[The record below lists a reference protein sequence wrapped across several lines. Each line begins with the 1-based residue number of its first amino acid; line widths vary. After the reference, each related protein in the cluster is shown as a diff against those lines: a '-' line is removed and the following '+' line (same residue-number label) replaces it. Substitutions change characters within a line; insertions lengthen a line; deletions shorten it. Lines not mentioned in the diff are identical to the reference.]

1 VLFRSQPA
9 PDLTMTVRD
18 LTKRL
23 TASIARDEFG
33 ELGRQAEGL
42 RSASAE
48 SAAYLELE
56 VRGLAERVTR
66 LEAGVEAL
74 RSAVESRRSAPG

>member
-1 VLFRSQPA
+1 MA
-9 PDLTMTVRD
+9 VRD
-18 LTKRL
+18 LAKNL
-23 TASIARDEFG
+23 TSTLARDEFD

-56 VRGLAERVTR
+56 VRGLAERVAR

-74 RSAVESRRSAPG
+74 RSAVESRRSPAG